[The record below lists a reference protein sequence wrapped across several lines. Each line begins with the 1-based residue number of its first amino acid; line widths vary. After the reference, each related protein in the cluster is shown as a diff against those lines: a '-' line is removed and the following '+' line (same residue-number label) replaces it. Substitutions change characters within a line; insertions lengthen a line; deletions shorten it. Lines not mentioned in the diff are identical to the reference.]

1 VFVKISS
8 LTPCALSL
16 TVAAALMAGCSN
28 GTSSVGGSS
37 GMTPNGFQSP
47 RTISINGMLITAAHP
62 NFGVRNHLVP
72 TVPDKND
79 KKKVLYQYAANF
91 GDTSSLLVFDYPK
104 SDKQIGS
111 IGDISEIQGEC
122 TNVPFGAGKKTFWVT
137 ASGTDQIDEFKVGGS
152 NPIKM
157 LSTPSGDVPVGCGM
171 DPATGN
177 LAATIINTGAVVIY
191 TKASGSGTV
200 SQSPLIEAFFAGYD
214 KGGNLYVDGFNNQ
227 GTFGL
232 VELKKGSSTWET
244 LSTSNS
250 VEFPGQVQFDGKYVT
265 VNDQEAHDILGYT
278 CKGISCTLE
287 RTVLLTGSSDCDQTW
302 IGNGV
307 AFCPDAGNGDVEVYK
322 YPAGGSPI
330 ATLTGT
336 AGFASLLAIVQ
347 ARK

>member
-1 VFVKISS
+1 MKISS
-8 LTPCALSL
+8 LTLYALSL
-16 TVAAALMAGCSN
+16 TAAAALMAGCSN
-28 GTSSVGGSS
+28 GASSVGASS

-62 NFGVRNHLVP
+62 SFGVRNHLVP
-72 TVPDKND
+72 MAPDKND
-79 KKKVLYQYAANF
+79 KKKALYQYAASF
-91 GDTSSLLVFDYPK
+91 GDGSLAVFDYPK

-111 IGDISEIQGEC
+111 IGDISEVQGEC
-122 TNVPFGAGKKTFWVT
+122 TNVLFGAGKKTFWVT
-137 ASGTDQIDEFKVGGS
+137 VSGTDQIDELKVGGS
-152 NPIKM
+152 SPIKT
-157 LSTPSGDVPVGCGM
+157 LSAPSGDVPVGCGI

-177 LAATIINTGAVVIY
+177 LASTIINNGAVVIY
-191 TKASGSGTV
+191 AKATGSGTV

-214 KGGNLYVDGFNNQ
+214 KGSNLYVDGFNNQ
-227 GTFGL
+227 DAFGL

-250 VEFPGQVQFDGKYVT
+250 VEFPGQVQFDGKYIT
-265 VNDQEAHDILGYT
+265 VNDQEAHDIFGYT
-278 CKGISCTLE
+278 CKGTSCTLE
-287 RTVLLTGSSDCDQTW
+287 RTVSLSGSSDCDQTW

-336 AGFASLLAIVQ
+336 SGFASLLAIVQ

>member
-1 VFVKISS
+1 MKVSS
-8 LTPCALSL
+8 LKPYALSL
-16 TVAAALMAGCSN
+16 TAAAAFMAGCSN
-28 GTSSVGGSS
+28 GASPVGASS
-37 GMTPNGFQSP
+37 GVTPNGFQSP
-47 RTISINGMLITAAHP
+47 RTMSINGMLITAAHP

-72 TVPDKND
+72 MAPDKND
-79 KKKVLYQYAANF
+79 KKKALYQYAASF
-91 GDTSSLLVFDYPK
+91 GDGSLAVFDYPK

-111 IGDISEIQGEC
+111 IGNISEAQGAC
-122 TNVPFGAGKKTFWVT
+122 ANVLFGAGKKTFWVT

-152 NPIKM
+152 NPINT
-157 LSTPSGDVPVGCGM
+157 LSAPSGDTPVGCAI

-177 LAATIINTGAVVIY
+177 LASTIINNGAVVIY
-191 TKASGSGTV
+191 TKASGAGTV

-214 KGGNLYVDGFNNQ
+214 TDSNLYVDGFNNQ
-227 GTFGL
+227 DDFGF

-244 LSTSNS
+244 LSLSNS
-250 VEFPGQVQFDGKYVT
+250 IEFPGQVQFDGKYIT
-265 VNDQEAHDILGYT
+265 VNDQEARDIFGYT
-278 CKGISCTLE
+278 CKGTSCTLK
-287 RTVLLTGSSDCDQTW
+287 RTVSLSGSSDCDQTW

-336 AGFASLLAIVQ
+336 ATFAGLLAIVQ